1 MSEEKRNRILAA
13 VTVNVI
19 LLIAILASVCIYQL
33 VVMVNLNK
41 MKNDLED
48 SILYYETM
56 TDKNNATLDYYKT
69 EEGLL
74 DKAYEYGFVMGK

>member
-56 TDKNNATLDYYKT
+56 TDKNKSTLDYYKT

>member
-56 TDKNNATLDYYKT
+56 TDKNNSTLDYYKT